1 MCGIAGLLAPKLGA
15 DALQRRIEAMTRSL
29 LHRGPDD
36 GDIWIDPASPLALGH
51 RRLSIIDL
59 SPLGRQ
65 PMHSVSGRYSIT
77 YNGEIYNFPALR
89 AELETSGIGF
99 RGHSDTEVMLAAI
112 ESWGLAATLTRLEGM
127 FALALWDHAERRL
140 TLVRDRLG
148 IKPLYWRA
156 LPGGGLAFA
165 SQPRALLGLGGQD
178 AIAPGAVAA
187 YLRFNYVPTPLCI
200 WQGMHKLPPGHM
212 LEATLTSISDPQP
225 YWSLVGA
232 VRAEPPVADE
242 AEAKARLQDL
252 LQASIAGHMLSD
264 VPIGAFL
271 SGGVDSSLVAA
282 LMQRHSSRPIRSF
295 TIGYRES
302 DYDES
307 EPAAA
312 VARHLGTHHTHLQL
326 SDAEAMQVVPSLAE
340 IYDEPFADA
349 SQVATLLVSRMTRQH
364 VTVALTGD
372 GGDEGFAGYN
382 RHLMAPAWD
391 RMRHWPGWLRRGL
404 GTVCTT
410 LTPRQ
415 WDALGQMLPRA
426 VRPPQLGEKIN
437 KLANVLQTNTVA
449 GYYQNLIQQWP
460 DPAALMRIS
469 DSPQPVPARFDGEDL
484 VAFLQRLDATTYL
497 HDDVLTKVDRASM
510 AVGLE
515 ARVPLLDHRIVSF
528 GLALPRDM
536 KVQGRT
542 GKWLLRQILDEHVP
556 RALTDRP
563 KTGFAVPIASWLR
576 GPMREWAEDLLSE
589 RALEETGLL
598 HPEPIRRAWAEHV
611 SGRSNRQYGLWGVL
625 MLQTW
630 QRHWLKV

>member
-15 DALQRRIEAMTRSL
+15 DALRHRIEAMTRSL

-36 GDIWIDPASPLALGH
+36 GDVWIDPASPVAFGH

-65 PMHSVSGRYSIT
+65 PMHSPSGRYSVT

-89 AELETSGIGF
+89 ADLEARGISF
-99 RGHSDTEVMLAAI
+99 RGHSDTEVMLAGI
-112 ESWGLAATLTRLEGM
+112 ESWGLAATLARLEGM

-165 SQPRALLGLGGQD
+165 SQPRALLGLEGQD
-178 AIAPGAVAA
+178 AIAPEAVAA
-187 YLRFNYVPTPLCI
+187 YLRLNYVPTPLCI
-200 WQGMHKLPPGHM
+200 WQGMHKLAPGHM
-212 LEATLTSISDPQP
+212 LEANLTSISDPQP
-225 YWSLVGA
+225 YWSLADA
-232 VRAEPPVADE
+232 VRAEAPVADE
-242 AEAKARLQDL
+242 TEAKAKLQDL

-264 VPIGAFL
+264 VKIGAFL

-282 LMQRHSSRPIRSF
+282 LMQRQSSRPIRSF

-312 VARHLGTHHTHLQL
+312 VARHLGTSHTHLQL

-404 GTVCTT
+404 GAACTT

-415 WDALGQMLPRA
+415 WDALGQMLPR
-426 VRPPQLGEKIN
+426 VLRPPQLGEKIN
-437 KLANVLQTNTVA
+437 KLANVLQANSVA
-449 GYYQNLIQQWP
+449 EYYQDLIQQWP
-460 DPAALMRIS
+460 DPAALMRS
-469 DSPQPVPARFDGEDL
+469 PDSPQPLTDRFDGEDL
-484 VAFLQRLDATTYL
+484 VAYLQRLDATAYL

-536 KVQGRT
+536 KLQGRT

-589 RALEETGLL
+589 RALKETGLL
-598 HPEPIRRAWAEHV
+598 RPEPIRRAWAEHI
-611 SGRSNRQYGLWGVL
+611 SGRANRQYGLWGVL